1 MLYVFGEV
9 LEPNQETVNLVEE
22 IVREQVVEIISQ
34 AKAHAMRRG
43 QKNFKAED
51 LVFIL
56 RHDRDKVNRL
66 RTYLSWKDVRKTAKE
81 TDAPGAD
88 DVELGDDEKPDE
100 GTGQQTNVKLPWELK
115 SVYLGALWDNGLIED
130 DEEDEEM
137 TEARQDRLRHLDEAT
152 REMTKDEYLRYS
164 DMRQASF
171 THRKAS
177 RFKEFLNLPPHM
189 QLKSGDDT
197 MDILGFLAFEI
208 VRVLCTDA
216 LLVKQ
221 NADSTGISTAV
232 LREGAE
238 PDAKRPRRSDFD
250 GDAPVCSLFLPP
262 AEPRTALR
270 PDHIRAAFSAM
281 QKRGRQKAKMM
292 NNFRGGFVKTNIVL
306 I

>member
-1 MLYVFGEV
+1 
-9 LEPNQETVNLVEE
+9 
-22 IVREQVVEIISQ
+22 
-34 AKAHAMRRG
+34 
-43 QKNFKAED
+43 
-51 LVFIL
+51 
-56 RHDRDKVNRL
+56 
-66 RTYLSWKDVRKTAKE
+66 
-81 TDAPGAD
+81 
-88 DVELGDDEKPDE
+88 
-100 GTGQQTNVKLPWELK
+100 
-115 SVYLGALWDNGLIED
+115 
-130 DEEDEEM
+130 
-137 TEARQDRLRHLDEAT
+137 
-152 REMTKDEYLRYS
+152 MTKDEYLRYS

-171 THRKAS
+171 THRKGTVTESVPSTFLMEFTAS

-221 NADSTGISTAV
+221 NADSTGISSAAV
-232 LREGAE
+232 IRDGAE
-238 PDAKRPRRSDFD
+238 PDTKRPRRSDFD
-250 GDAPVCSLFLPP
+250 GDAPVCNLFLPP